1 MAGFSDIMLAIVLK
15 VRMSV
20 MDKVWMCV
28 YTHRICVVYLPSSYP
43 HMILKGSGLWNF
55 YTTIFPFL
63 FLSVSVWTNRK
74 YHFWWILL
82 YHYKIKG
89 EMLSISQYKYSHTI
103 TMHFPLSTIY
113 YIMKC
118 FSIEHNRVKMQI
130 FMKYVKEKYH
140 LQGHL

>member
-1 MAGFSDIMLAIVLK
+1 MAGFPDIMLATMLQM
-15 VRMSV
+15 RMSV

-28 YTHRICVVYLPSSYP
+28 YTHRMMYLPSSYP

-89 EMLSISQYKYSHTI
+89 EMLSISQYKHSHTI

-118 FSIEHNRVKMQI
+118 FSVEHNRVKMQI
-130 FMKYVKEKYH
+130 FVKYVKEKYH